1 MKGDIQQSNVNSTPE
16 THTHAYTT
24 HYTQTHTHTHTHTHT
39 NIPLAAYREMISWVK
54 GGAKTDGKALISN
67 RKSDYIHL
75 LN

>member
-24 HYTQTHTHTHTHTHT
+24 HYTHTHTHT
-39 NIPLAAYREMISWVK
+39 NIPLASCREMISWVK
-54 GGAKTDGKALISN
+54 GGANTDGKALISD

>member
-24 HYTQTHTHTHTHTHT
+24 HYTHTHTHTHTHKYSFT
-39 NIPLAAYREMISWVK
+39 ACREMISWVK
-54 GGAKTDGKALISN
+54 GGAKTDGKALISD

>member
-1 MKGDIQQSNVNSTPE
+1 MKGDSQQSNVNSTPE
-16 THTHAYTT
+16 THTHAYTPPP
-24 HYTQTHTHTHTHTHT
+24 HTHT

-67 RKSDYIHL
+67 RKSHYIHL

>member
-16 THTHAYTT
+16 THTHAYT
-24 HYTQTHTHTHTHTHT
+24 HSLTHTHTHTHT
-39 NIPLAAYREMISWVK
+39 NIPLAACREMISWVK

>member
-1 MKGDIQQSNVNSTPE
+1 MLTVLQKL
-16 THTHAYTT
+16 THMHIPHTT
-24 HYTQTHTHTHTHTHT
+24 LTHTHTHT
-39 NIPLAAYREMISWVK
+39 NIPLAACREMISWVK

>member
-1 MKGDIQQSNVNSTPE
+1 MLTVLQKLTHMHTP
-16 THTHAYTT
+16 HTTL
-24 HYTQTHTHTHTHTHT
+24 THTHTHTHT
-39 NIPLAAYREMISWVK
+39 NIPLAACREMISWVK

>member
-1 MKGDIQQSNVNSTPE
+1 MLTVLQKLTHMHTP
-16 THTHAYTT
+16 HTTL
-24 HYTQTHTHTHTHTHT
+24 THTHTHTHT

-54 GGAKTDGKALISN
+54 GGAKTDGKALISD

>member
-1 MKGDIQQSNVNSTPE
+1 MLTVLQKLTHMHTPQTTL
-16 THTHAYTT
+16 THS
-24 HYTQTHTHTHTHTHT
+24 HTHTHTHTHT

-54 GGAKTDGKALISN
+54 GGAKTDGKALISD

>member
-16 THTHAYTT
+16 THTH
-24 HYTQTHTHTHTHTHT
+24 THTHTHT
-39 NIPLAAYREMISWVK
+39 NIPLAACRDMISWVK
-54 GGAKTDGKALISN
+54 GGANTDGKALISD

>member
-24 HYTQTHTHTHTHTHT
+24 HYTHTHTHTHTHT
-39 NIPLAAYREMISWVK
+39 NIPLAACREMISWVK

>member
-1 MKGDIQQSNVNSTPE
+1 MLTVLQKLTHMHTP
-16 THTHAYTT
+16 HT
-24 HYTQTHTHTHTHTHT
+24 THTHTHTHTHS
-39 NIPLAAYREMISWVK
+39 NIPFAACRETISWVK